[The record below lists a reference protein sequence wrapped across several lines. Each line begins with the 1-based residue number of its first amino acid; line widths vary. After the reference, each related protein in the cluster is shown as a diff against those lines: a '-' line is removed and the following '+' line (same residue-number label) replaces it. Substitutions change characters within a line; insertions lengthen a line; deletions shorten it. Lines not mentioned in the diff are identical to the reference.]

1 MPRTL
6 IDGNGEM
13 ARRIRAHDWAATP
26 IGPIEGWSETL
37 IATVNLM
44 LHSPFPTIL
53 SWGPEMVFLYNDAGI
68 PTLAGKHPEALGGL
82 YHEVFREAWDLV
94 SDDLEA
100 CFVRGETPVRD
111 NMFIPILLNG
121 VVEDHYW
128 NYSLIPVYENG
139 RIVGIYD
146 AYRNTTDV
154 VMGVRRLRESEAR
167 LKLATEVAQLGIFV
181 WDVGTGVASWE
192 NDRMYEIFGRTW
204 EQGPL
209 NAEMFMTE
217 VVHPDSLGTFQEAVE
232 ATTRTG
238 ETFHFEG
245 MIRRMDDMAN
255 WIEITGHIEAG
266 DDGAPGRMLGTV
278 RDVTHIKKSEAALR
292 TAEKLGAVGKLAA
305 SIAHEINNPL
315 ESVTNLLYLSQT
327 SDDPEQIR
335 MYLDIAEREL
345 RRVSVISN
353 QTLRF
358 YRQSSYPTVAW
369 GRDLLDGVLSIYQG
383 RLVNSK
389 IEVQRRIRATQPVMC
404 FEGEIRQVLNNLVG
418 NAIDAMAAGGGRLL
432 VRTRTAT
439 NWHSGGKGLVLTVA
453 DTGEGMS
460 ATVMKRIFEPFFT
473 TKGMSGTGLGLWVC
487 EDIVK
492 RHRGVLRVRSRRGL
506 GGSATHGSGTAFTLF
521 LPFDG
526 VEL

>member
-1 MPRTL
+1 MPKTL
-6 IDGNGEM
+6 IDGSGEM
-13 ARRIRAHDWAATP
+13 ARRIRAHDWTATP

-121 VVEDHYW
+121 VVEEHYW

-139 RIVGIYD
+139 RIVGVYD

-167 LKLATEVAQLGIFV
+167 LKMATEVAQLGIFV

-192 NDRMYEIFGRTW
+192 NNRMYEIFGRTW

-209 NAEMFMTE
+209 NVEMFMKE
-217 VVHPDSLGTFQEAVE
+217 VIHPDFLGVFQEAVE

-245 MIRRMDDMAN
+245 MIHREDEVAS
-255 WIEITGHIEAG
+255 WIEITGHIETG
-266 DDGAPGRMLGTV
+266 DDGASGRMLGTV

-315 ESVTNLLYLSQT
+315 ESVTNLL
-327 SDDPEQIR
+327 
-335 MYLDIAEREL
+335 
-345 RRVSVISN
+345 
-353 QTLRF
+353 
-358 YRQSSYPTVAW
+358 
-369 GRDLLDGVLSIYQG
+369 
-383 RLVNSK
+383 
-389 IEVQRRIRATQPVMC
+389 
-404 FEGEIRQVLNNLVG
+404 
-418 NAIDAMAAGGGRLL
+418 
-432 VRTRTAT
+432 
-439 NWHSGGKGLVLTVA
+439 
-453 DTGEGMS
+453 
-460 ATVMKRIFEPFFT
+460 
-473 TKGMSGTGLGLWVC
+473 
-487 EDIVK
+487 
-492 RHRGVLRVRSRRGL
+492 
-506 GGSATHGSGTAFTLF
+506 
-521 LPFDG
+521 
-526 VEL
+526 